1 MLAPRNFSAR
11 LILAF
16 LALILM
22 TTISAGIPAYW
33 LTRGQLE
40 RQAWSQVAAAQQ
52 ATRALLA
59 AEQDRLADLAT
70 LFAERPTLEQ
80 LAREGAVAEL
90 QPYLAAFQSQSE
102 LDLLL
107 FCDASGRLLAGVGP
121 QQDCSGVG
129 DAAFVVIAGRPA
141 LVVRRDVDDAA
152 GTLLGA
158 TVAGI
163 WLEELFLVGLAQQT
177 GVAQSLLGAGGERIA
192 STLPGQVTLTAT
204 GDLAAGGQRRE
215 LLADGQPY
223 YAAAAPL
230 EGGPSATPLQVEA
243 ALPVAALA
251 NTERQA
257 LLILAGSTTVVAVLG
272 SLLAIAILRQLVA
285 PLQRLTLV
293 AERIGSGDLVAPIP
307 RVEGPA
313 EVATLAAALHRSQ
326 ASMLSALDERA
337 ASRDWLDSLI
347 QSIVEGVVT
356 VDERGAITFLSQGA
370 ELLSGWSRAEA
381 VGQQIDVVFP
391 LATEQGSFR
400 EQIPAPGEKRQ
411 LSVRARSGRTL
422 VLAVTGA
429 ELAPPAGDTAQV
441 ALVLRD
447 VTEEEAVRNLR
458 AYFLA
463 NISHEFLTPLSTLN
477 ASMELLLDSE
487 NQFSVEEMRQLLKPS
502 YLSQRA
508 LQNLIDNLLESSA
521 IEAGQFALR
530 RQPTD
535 LNQVLAN
542 ALQMVAPLLERR
554 RQLLSLEEPGS
565 LPLLEADPARL
576 TQAVVNLL
584 ANASKYSPPQKTIDL
599 RVEKRPGALRISV
612 ADQGPGI
619 PTAERSDAF
628 GRFVRLESGDSEQYG
643 VGLGLYVVKT
653 TVAAHGGRVGID
665 DRPGG
670 GAIVW
675 FELPL
680 PENGGAL

>member
-163 WLEELFLVGLAQQT
+163 WLEELFLAGLAQQT

-192 STLPGQVTLTAT
+192 STLLGQVTLTAT

-230 EGGPSATPLQVEA
+230 EGGPSATPLQVEV

-257 LLILAGSTTVVAVLG
+257 LLILAGSTTVVALLG

-477 ASMELLLDSE
+477 ASMELLLDPE